1 MESTQG
7 NKALAPSAKII
18 FVIKRFPGGITPSF
32 SMYGNIIIAAG
43 ISLSTNISST
53 VKFVVTA
60 KRVPTKNAAQIVTVT
75 IAAT

>member
-7 NKALAPSAKII
+7 NKALAPNAKII
-18 FVIKRFPGGITPSF
+18 FVIKLFPGGITPSF
-32 SMYGNIIIAAG
+32 IMYGNIIIVAG

-60 KRVPTKNAAQIVTVT
+60 KRVPTKNAAQIDTVT
-75 IAAT
+75 IAAM